1 MRINPNM
8 ASLNIYRQYTKC
20 LTGQSK
26 NLNRISLGLKIA
38 SAKDDPKKIG
48 TSECLDIQVRGYQMV
63 CRNVQN
69 TVSMLQT
76 FDGAAS
82 NIGDSLVRLKEL
94 TVSASEGSKTEE
106 DLNIIQKEIDNLIK
120 GIDDMA
126 KFTEFNGIKL
136 IGDKDK
142 SDNKE
147 KAITLSG
154 INVGE
159 VTEIP
164 YKSLTSESLGLDK
177 INVKNA
183 KVDKNEPGKSISI
196 VDNAIKTVSVARSE
210 YGSLSNRMESV
221 NDILFEFGTKVDG
234 IRGKIIGADIP
245 MEMVE
250 LSKNTLLIESQR
262 SLMAQTNRI
271 PQDVLK
277 ILENV
282 RSR

>member
-26 NLNRISLGLKIA
+26 SLNRISLGLKIA

-106 DLNIIQKEIDNLIK
+106 DLNIIQKEIDNLVK

-142 SDNKE
+142 ADNKE

-196 VDNAIKTVSVARSE
+196 VDDAIKTVSVARSE

-234 IRGKIIGADIP
+234 IRGKIVGADIP

>member
-26 NLNRISLGLKIA
+26 SLNRISLGLKIA

-106 DLNIIQKEIDNLIK
+106 DLNIIQKEIDNLVK

-142 SDNKE
+142 ADNKE

-196 VDNAIKTVSVARSE
+196 VDDAIKTVSVARSE

-221 NDILFEFGTKVDG
+221 NDMLFEFGTKVDG
-234 IRGKIIGADIP
+234 IRGKIVGADIP
-245 MEMVE
+245 MEMIE

>member
-26 NLNRISLGLKIA
+26 SLNRISLGLKIA

-106 DLNIIQKEIDNLIK
+106 DLNIIQKEIDNLVK

-142 SDNKE
+142 ADNKE

-196 VDNAIKTVSVARSE
+196 VDDAIKTVSVARSE

-234 IRGKIIGADIP
+234 IRGKIVGADIP
-245 MEMVE
+245 MEMIE